1 MSKSVIPR
9 GFSRFYLLSLLE
21 EGPMTGKEIM
31 VETDERTKGAWKPSP
46 GLIYP
51 LLGKL
56 LAQGLL
62 EEIRGG
68 YKTTKKGSLVLKD
81 YEESQSEFQD
91 RFRAFIRLGV
101 FGKYVAQ
108 DIVDKAIGVLGM
120 VREDISRSTA
130 KEKAKYEK
138 FLREELDRLGKEK
151 KS

>member
-1 MSKSVIPR
+1 
-9 GFSRFYLLSLLE
+9 
-21 EGPMTGKEIM
+21 MTGKEIM

-62 EEIRGG
+62 EDMRGG
-68 YKTTKKGSLVLKD
+68 YKTTKKGSLVLRD
-81 YEESQSEFQD
+81 YEESHAEFQD
-91 RFRAFIRLGV
+91 RFGAFLRLGM
-101 FGKYVAQ
+101 FSKFVAQ

-120 VREDISRSTA
+120 IREDISRSTA
-130 KEKAKYEK
+130 KQKAKYEK

-151 KS
+151 KT

>member
-21 EGPMTGKEIM
+21 EGPMTGMEIM

-68 YKTTKKGSLVLKD
+68 YKPLRKGVS
-81 YEESQSEFQD
+81 S
-91 RFRAFIRLGV
+91 
-101 FGKYVAQ
+101 
-108 DIVDKAIGVLGM
+108 
-120 VREDISRSTA
+120 
-130 KEKAKYEK
+130 
-138 FLREELDRLGKEK
+138 
-151 KS
+151 

>member
-1 MSKSVIPR
+1 
-9 GFSRFYLLSLLE
+9 
-21 EGPMTGKEIM
+21 MTGKEIM

-62 EEIRGG
+62 EDMRGG
-68 YKTTKKGSLVLKD
+68 YKTTKKGSLVLRD
-81 YEESQSEFQD
+81 YEESHAEFQD
-91 RFRAFIRLGV
+91 RFGAFLRLGM
-101 FGKYVAQ
+101 FSKFVAQ

-120 VREDISRSTA
+120 IREDISRSTA
-130 KEKAKYEK
+130 KQKAKYEK

-151 KS
+151 

>member
-1 MSKSVIPR
+1 
-9 GFSRFYLLSLLE
+9 
-21 EGPMTGKEIM
+21 MTGKEIM
-31 VETDERTKGAWKPSP
+31 VETDKRTKGAWKPSP

-81 YEESQSEFQD
+81 YEESHAEFQD
-91 RFRAFIRLGV
+91 RFGAFLRLGM
-101 FGKYVAQ
+101 FSKFVAQ

-120 VREDISRSTA
+120 IREDINRSTT
-130 KEKAKYEK
+130 KQKAKYEK

-151 KS
+151 KT

>member
-1 MSKSVIPR
+1 
-9 GFSRFYLLSLLE
+9 
-21 EGPMTGKEIM
+21 MTGKEIM
-31 VETDERTKGAWKPSP
+31 VETDKRTKGAWKPSP

-81 YEESQSEFQD
+81 YEESHAEFQD
-91 RFRAFIRLGV
+91 RFGAFLRLGL
-101 FGKYVAQ
+101 FSKFVAQ

-120 VREDISRSTA
+120 IREDINRSTA
-130 KEKAKYEK
+130 KQKAKYEK

-151 KS
+151 KT

>member
-1 MSKSVIPR
+1 MSESVIPR

-21 EGPMTGKEIM
+21 KGPMTGKEIM
-31 VETDERTKGAWKPSP
+31 VETDKRTKGAWKPSP

-81 YEESQSEFQD
+81 YEESHAEFQD
-91 RFRAFIRLGV
+91 RFGAFLRLGM
-101 FGKYVAQ
+101 FSKFVAQ

-120 VREDISRSTA
+120 IREDINRSTT
-130 KEKAKYEK
+130 KQKAKYEK

-151 KS
+151 KT